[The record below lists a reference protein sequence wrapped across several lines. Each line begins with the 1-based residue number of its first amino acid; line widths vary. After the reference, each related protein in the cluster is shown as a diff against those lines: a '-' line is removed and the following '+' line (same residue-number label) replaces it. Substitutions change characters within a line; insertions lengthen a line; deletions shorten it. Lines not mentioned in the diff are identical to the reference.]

1 MNTALPQLLDCRALR
16 LELGISRAAAE
27 AVMRQLPI
35 VELPGLRKVWVRR
48 DDVAHLIDASTR
60 PLEARQ

>member
-1 MNTALPQLLDCRALR
+1 VNTALPQLLDCRALR